1 MLLVVIFAIFLT
13 HGQIVDLIAHKNPSA
28 SILQVGGV
36 TSGLTEKLLSILQ
49 ADKTETKRFKQI
61 SFCDGNQGFIEKME
75 VKYERLKPAV
85 KLIHIEPGNSI
96 LPQGLKDGS
105 VDVIIFTSEGL
116 AGEQRTSLLTNIGRV
131 LKLGGKALYFGLAED
146 CSTE

>member
-1 MLLVVIFAIFLT
+1 MFLVVIFAIFLT

-36 TSGLTEKLLSILQ
+36 ASGLTEKLLSTLQ

-85 KLIHIEPGNSI
+85 KLIHIEPGNSV
-96 LPQGLKDGS
+96 LHQGLKDGS
-105 VDVIIFTSEGL
+105 VDIVIFTSEGL
-116 AGEQRTSLLTNIGRV
+116 TGEQRTSLLANIGRV
-131 LKLGGKALYFGLAED
+131 LKLGGKALYLGLAED
-146 CSTE
+146 CRTE